1 MAAMPEAA
9 TAAAAPCIGGLTPF
23 STTDWPGQLAAVVFV
38 AGCPWRCHYCHN
50 PHLQARQP
58 AMAWR
63 EVLDFLERRRGL
75 LDGVVFSGGEPLS
88 EPLLPEMMDAVAAL
102 GFKIGL
108 HTAGIYPR
116 QLQHVLHRLDWVGLD
131 VKTLPAG
138 YAALTGRRYSAAPV
152 WTSLELLL
160 AWGGA
165 FECRTTWSPRW
176 LPETG
181 LLDLAQELARRGVH
195 NYAVQGYRRAAG
207 AIVDMPGTATQEAL
221 ARLFPSYQWR

>member
-1 MAAMPEAA
+1 MPEAA
-9 TAAAAPCIGGLTPF
+9 AATPCIGGLTPF
-23 STTDWPGQLAAVVFV
+23 STTDWPGQLAAAVFV

-50 PHLQARQP
+50 PHLQERRP
-58 AMAWR
+58 GMAWG
-63 EVLDFLERRRGL
+63 EVLALLERRRGL

-88 EPLLPEMMDAVAAL
+88 EAQLPEMMEAVAAL

-116 QLQHVLHRLDWVGLD
+116 QLQGVLHRLDWVGLD

-160 AWGGA
+160 AWGGD

-181 LLDLAQELARRGVH
+181 LLDLAQELARRGVQ

-207 AIVDMPGTATQEAL
+207 AIVDTPGTATQEAL